1 MPIISG
7 VLRDEET
14 IFTSTESQLS
24 ASQQYVLHYLLPI
37 IETMEKV
44 ADNYDED
51 HLDED
56 DYEHSQVCLLIIL
69 FYTTVLYIDYC
80 CLKSF
85 ILTLTYEI

>member
-1 MPIISG
+1 
-7 VLRDEET
+7 
-14 IFTSTESQLS
+14 
-24 ASQQYVLHYLLPI
+24 
-37 IETMEKV
+37 MEKV